1 LATWHLRLV
10 YLGAMGRS
18 YDFDTI
24 LDAVELLQQAGLP
37 VECVFV
43 GSDLPVY
50 KWWGAFA
57 AGDTAGEG
65 LF

>member
-1 LATWHLRLV
+1 
-10 YLGAMGRS
+10 MGRS